1 MIDTFYIID
10 FLEQISFDLVLEFLA
25 ATLGVFSVWFA
36 KKNKVLVYP
45 TGIISTLI
53 YIWILFENQLLG
65 DLIIN
70 AYFFLMSIY
79 GWFFWSKKDK
89 GNFKNKISR
98 MNLVESI
105 FGLTVFIFSLF
116 TIMYLY
122 NVSNWQESY
131 VSSIDTFTTA
141 IFCSAMWFMA
151 RRKVEHWILWII
163 GDVISVPLYF
173 YKGLYLTS
181 IQYLI
186 FTIIAILGFF
196 TWLKELNK
204 NKLTVKG
211 L

>member
-1 MIDTFYIID
+1 LIDTFYIID

-53 YIWILFENQLLG
+53 YIWILFKNQLLG

>member
-1 MIDTFYIID
+1 MIQL
-10 FLEQISFDLVLEFLA
+10 LEKVNFNVGLEFFA
-25 ATLGVFSVWFA
+25 AALGVLSVWYA
-36 KKNKVLVYP
+36 KKNKILVYP

-53 YIWILFENQLLG
+53 YVWILFKNELLG

-70 AYFFLMSIY
+70 LYFFLMSIY
-79 GWFFWSKKDK
+79 GWFFWSRRDK
-89 GNFKNKISR
+89 GDFQNKISR
-98 MNLVESI
+98 LNLNELI
-105 FGLTVFIFSLF
+105 LGLFIFF
-116 TIMYLY
+116 FGFITVKYLY

-131 VSSIDTFTTA
+131 FSSLDTLTTA

-151 RRKVEHWILWII
+151 RRKIEHWILWIV
-163 GDVISVPLYF
+163 GDILSIPLYF
-173 YKGLYLTS
+173 YKGLYFTS

-204 NKLTVKG
+204 KKLTVKE

>member
-1 MIDTFYIID
+1 MIL
-10 FLEQISFDLVLEFLA
+10 FLEQISFDLGLEFFA
-25 ATLGVFSVWFA
+25 AVLGVLSVWYA
-36 KKNKVLVYP
+36 KNNKILVYP

-53 YIWILFENQLLG
+53 YVWILLKNQLLG

-79 GWFFWSKKDK
+79 GWFFWSKKDE
-89 GNFKNKISR
+89 GIFQNKISR
-98 MNLVESI
+98 LNLNELI
-105 FGLTVFIFSLF
+105 FGLIVFVLVFI
-116 TIMYLY
+116 TVKYIY
-122 NVSNWQESY
+122 NISNWEKSY
-131 VSSIDTFTTA
+131 VSSIDTLTTA

>member
-1 MIDTFYIID
+1 MIQ
-10 FLEQISFDLVLEFLA
+10 FLEQISFDKVLEFLA

-53 YIWILFENQLLG
+53 YVWILFKNQLLG

-79 GWFFWSKKDK
+79 GWFFWSKKDE
-89 GNFKNKISR
+89 GTFQNKISR
-98 MNLVESI
+98 LNLNELI
-105 FGLTVFIFSLF
+105 FGLIVFVFVFI
-116 TIMYLY
+116 TVKYIY
-122 NVSNWQESY
+122 NISNWEKSY
-131 VSSIDTFTTA
+131 VSSIDTLTTA

-151 RRKVEHWILWII
+151 RRKIEHWILWIV
-163 GDVISVPLYF
+163 GDIISIPLYF
-173 YKGLYLTS
+173 HKGLYFTS
-181 IQYLI
+181 IQYLT

-204 NKLTVKG
+204 KKLTVKE